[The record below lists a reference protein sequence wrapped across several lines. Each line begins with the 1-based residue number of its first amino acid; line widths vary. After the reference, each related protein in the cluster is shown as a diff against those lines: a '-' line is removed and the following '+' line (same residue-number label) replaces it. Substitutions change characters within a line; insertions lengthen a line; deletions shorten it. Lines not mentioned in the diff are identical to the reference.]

1 MPIRCSSCQT
11 HGIHRLLIAQ
21 APKPISN
28 LLHRDTGTPSPSALS
43 PCVLT
48 IMLRLRSCI
57 VSVAVHPHEC
67 VSLCANKVRH
77 SASPHRTNPS
87 CWGWR
92 FRKSTITPVEQ
103 GHPESLPHREVLPT
117 ALPEESYF
125 ILGLMYFLRA
135 PPKSVPV
142 CPPHQGWSRGVE
154 WWLQVVYRLL
164 TGVRYGFTDLRGKP
178 GGRGRARRASP
189 NQVTAGGGRGI
200 AQTRAFS

>member
-1 MPIRCSSCQT
+1 MGEQVSKSPQASKQFNSHDTSIGLRRTATGSRQVPLARVCRSSLSVPIRCSSCQT

-117 ALPEESYF
+117 RRELLHTWFDVLP
-125 ILGLMYFLRA
+125 
-135 PPKSVPV
+135 
-142 CPPHQGWSRGVE
+142 
-154 WWLQVVYRLL
+154 
-164 TGVRYGFTDLRGKP
+164 
-178 GGRGRARRASP
+178 
-189 NQVTAGGGRGI
+189 
-200 AQTRAFS
+200 